1 MKVLM
6 LTAEEVS
13 RSMSVRDVIEAD
25 KSAMGYYASKKTDIP
40 LRTNLDVK
48 KSEGQALFMPGL
60 IEGEDALGVKIIA
73 VYPKNADKGMPS
85 VPATMVMMDAKTGFV
100 KAIMDGTE
108 LTRMRTGGLSG
119 AATDLL
125 AKKDAEVFVLIGTGG
140 QAKSQLE
147 SVLAVRP
154 IQKAYIFNRKQEKAD
169 AFVESVKE
177 DMKAYGAE
185 LIGISD
191 LAPVIPEADIITAVT
206 TATSPVFDGNLVK
219 PGCHINGVG
228 AYTPDMIEL
237 PPEIVARAD
246 KVYLDTIDGVMHEA
260 GDLMKPVQDG
270 LVSREKVEHEI
281 GEVVLGTLKGRK
293 NDDEITLFKSTGS
306 AVFDIVVGEKVYQM
320 AKEKGIGRE
329 IQL

>member
-25 KSAMGYYASKKTDIP
+25 KSAMGYYSSKKTDIP

-154 IQKAYIFNRKQEKAD
+154 IQKAYIFNRKQEKAE

-177 DMKAYGAE
+177 DMKPYGAE

-191 LAPVIPEADIITAVT
+191 LTPVIPEADIITAVT

-228 AYTPDMIEL
+228 AYTPEMIEL

-246 KVYLDTIDGVMHEA
+246 KIYVDTIDGVLNEA
-260 GDLMKPVQDG
+260 GDMIKPMKDG
-270 LVSREKVEHEI
+270 LVPEEKIANELGQVLL
-281 GEVVLGTLKGRK
+281 GELPGRK

-306 AVFDIVVGEKVYQM
+306 AVFDVVVGEKICRF
-320 AKEKGIGRE
+320 AEEKGIGTMVE
-329 IQL
+329 M